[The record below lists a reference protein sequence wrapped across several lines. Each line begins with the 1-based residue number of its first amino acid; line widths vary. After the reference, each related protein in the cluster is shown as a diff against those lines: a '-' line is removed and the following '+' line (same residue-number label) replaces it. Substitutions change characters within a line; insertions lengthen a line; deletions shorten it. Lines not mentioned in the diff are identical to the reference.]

1 MLNTLEITRTLTD
14 TGLKPDQA
22 AAITHAV
29 QLAAES
35 GKHVTPE
42 QFQAGIAALR
52 GEISGH
58 RAEQRAEVAEVRAE
72 ISEHRAE
79 QRAEI
84 AALRGEISEH
94 RAEQRAEVAEVRAEI
109 SRSESRIIKWVVG
122 IVLTAAGIVTAAGVA
137 IGLAILRALGTLAGN

>member
-29 QLAAES
+29 QQAAEH
-35 GKHVTPE
+35 GKHVTPD
-42 QFQAGIAALR
+42 QFKAG
-52 GEISGH
+52 
-58 RAEQRAEVAEVRAE
+58 VAEL
-72 ISEHRAE
+72 
-79 QRAEI
+79 RAEI
-84 AALRGEISEH
+84 AEH
-94 RAEQRAEVAEVRAEI
+94 RAAQRGETAELRSEI

-137 IGLAILRALGTLAGN
+137 VGLAILRALGALAGS